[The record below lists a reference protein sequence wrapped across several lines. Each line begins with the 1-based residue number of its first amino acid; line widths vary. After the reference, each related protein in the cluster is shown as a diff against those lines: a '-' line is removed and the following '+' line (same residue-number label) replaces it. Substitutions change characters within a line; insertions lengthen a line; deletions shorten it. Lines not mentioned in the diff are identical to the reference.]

1 MKTVFVTVGTTRFFM
16 LLFERRM
23 RMRLKKS
30 CQKAEGGDEPLA
42 VDYFTFS
49 SSTTDNLSSISYDDD
64 ELLPPANFEEMEKLR
79 RQFELESKQVLS
91 KQQSEFGSVSRPPKP
106 NQTKRVQFEDEDED
120 EDENDDEEEEDKGTK
135 RVDNK
140 PPLTDDVVPT

>member
-49 SSTTDNLSSISYDDD
+49 SSTTDNLSSISC
-64 ELLPPANFEEMEKLR
+64 
-79 RQFELESKQVLS
+79 
-91 KQQSEFGSVSRPPKP
+91 
-106 NQTKRVQFEDEDED
+106 NQTCK
-120 EDENDDEEEEDKGTK
+120 
-135 RVDNK
+135 
-140 PPLTDDVVPT
+140 VPSLINMRFTLNTVFHV